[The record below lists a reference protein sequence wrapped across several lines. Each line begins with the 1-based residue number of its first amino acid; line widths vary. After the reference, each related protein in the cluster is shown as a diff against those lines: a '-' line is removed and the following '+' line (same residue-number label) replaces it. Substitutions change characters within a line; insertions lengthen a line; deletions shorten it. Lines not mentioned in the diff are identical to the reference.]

1 MLSIGTE
8 VYNKFVKTIKETD
21 LIFKLDDENEIKDFE
36 VVNVKLH
43 EDGDEY
49 FGSDDEN
56 DDREKDEDDNGD
68 EDDNSDN
75 ESYCWTEMCER
86 ESRCRFGF
94 W

>member
-1 MLSIGTE
+1 M
-8 VYNKFVKTIKETD
+8 KETD
-21 LIFKLDDENEIKDFE
+21 LIFKLDDENEIKELE

-56 DDREKDEDDNGD
+56 DDRENDRDDNEDEDND
-68 EDDNSDN
+68 SDN
-75 ESYCWTEMCER
+75 ESYCWTDMCER